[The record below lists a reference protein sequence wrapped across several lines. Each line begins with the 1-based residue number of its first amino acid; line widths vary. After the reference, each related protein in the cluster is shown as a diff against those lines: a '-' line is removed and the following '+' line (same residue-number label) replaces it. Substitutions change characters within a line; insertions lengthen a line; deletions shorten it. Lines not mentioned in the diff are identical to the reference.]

1 LKPLPILVLEFLLQ
15 SELEQE
21 EAGEGV
27 EAGVVA
33 VAVLVYFLLLP
44 YT

>member
-1 LKPLPILVLEFLLQ
+1 LQ

-27 EAGVVA
+27 EAGVVE